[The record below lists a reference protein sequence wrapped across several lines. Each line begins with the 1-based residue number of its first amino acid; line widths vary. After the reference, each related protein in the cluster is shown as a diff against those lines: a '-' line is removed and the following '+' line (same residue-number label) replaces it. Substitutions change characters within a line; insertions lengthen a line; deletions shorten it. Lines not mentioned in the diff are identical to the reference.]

1 MHTDEK
7 EMKVGK
13 KGYHDINTI
22 DSKTKFVIE
31 EEFMKSRTKKR
42 IHQYFK
48 RIKDNIYDQLLEKYK
63 NEKHKP
69 TKKRRLFSFVQ
80 DGFENYKSGSKKYFS
95 RVCKIIAGVPIAC
108 KKYGLKHNNNHIE
121 RYNQDIKDRYKTT
134 RHWGS
139 FQSAKKILK
148 MSLVVQLL
156 LFQRQRGHAFL
167 IQTKEKIANIK
178 QEKNAQMQKE
188 SFMKDFCVLPRNWGK
203 SVQKPKEHNAC
214 LEKMRFSLLIP
225 AAISQTF
232 TMQIK

>member
-1 MHTDEK
+1 MGKEIFRFHKKKFYPYVKPKIKGNLHTDEK

-148 MSLVVQLL
+148 MRQIIHNFVNPHQELKGKTPAEAAKIKYRIGKNKLLGLV
-156 LFQRQRGHAFL
+156 
-167 IQTKEKIANIK
+167 
-178 QEKNAQMQKE
+178 
-188 SFMKDFCVLPRNWGK
+188 
-203 SVQKPKEHNAC
+203 
-214 LEKMRFSLLIP
+214 
-225 AAISQTF
+225 
-232 TMQIK
+232 